1 MVMAVIMRMA
11 VGVLMRVIVRVAVV
25 MGMAV
30 TMRVAVIMPMGMP
43 MIVMVI
49 VVVMMAVAG
58 ADAFHVVVVAFL
70 GASHVL
76 LEAKHLGAVL
86 AE

>member
-1 MVMAVIMRMA
+1 MVRVRVGMVVMAVIMRMA

-70 GASHVL
+70 
-76 LEAKHLGAVL
+76 
-86 AE
+86 AETHFVFKA